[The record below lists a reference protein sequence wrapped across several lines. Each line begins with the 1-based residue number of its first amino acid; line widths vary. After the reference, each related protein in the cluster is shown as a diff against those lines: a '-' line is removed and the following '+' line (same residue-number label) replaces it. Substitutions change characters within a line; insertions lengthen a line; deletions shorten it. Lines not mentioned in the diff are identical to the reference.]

1 MNIFDA
7 KTRHQFV
14 LTDSIFEFG
23 RSYALELLNITGVAA
38 ERIKTKH

>member
-14 LTDSIFEFG
+14 LSDSILEFG
-23 RSYALELLNITGVAA
+23 RSELLNITGVAA

>member
-14 LTDSIFEFG
+14 LADFILEFG

-38 ERIKTKH
+38 ERTQTKH